1 MTWVKVN
8 HIHNAW
14 NLQLQIPLDWR
25 QASHLVKLSSL
36 RPSCTNASTLRKT
49 WRQTVNALCLWK
61 KSFILHRS
69 GLCLLLGGCF
79 ALCFFA
85 ESVVFLEICNDKLVL
100 GGVAFAEAKDR
111 FPWLHDA
118 SLITQHEGWQFDADF
133 SILCRIA
140 KQEWS
145 CFAFEMTTV
154 VVLENTERHAPVL
167 DHAACIYC
175 IPHVY
180 IHIQSYTY
188 HIYIYVILIYGPRV
202 SLILMHGCT
211 TATPNPD
218 CMDLHG
224 VAFPVWLSVYLQTCL
239 ICSCIHR
246 AGKPCLGC
254 SSVKIHL
261 MILRAWTIWLSGLRF
276 EPCLNARLWYTG
288 TCHVQSASALW
299 FQ

>member
-1 MTWVKVN
+1 MSNSKTGVVLFCF
-8 HIHNAW
+8 W
-14 NLQLQIPLDWR
+14 NDYCSPGEYWR
-25 QASHLVKLSSL
+25 T
-36 RPSCTNASTLRKT
+36 CTCT
-49 WRQTVNALCLWK
+49 
-61 KSFILHRS
+61 
-69 GLCLLLGGCF
+69 
-79 ALCFFA
+79 
-85 ESVVFLEICNDKLVL
+85 
-100 GGVAFAEAKDR
+100 
-111 FPWLHDA
+111 
-118 SLITQHEGWQFDADF
+118 
-133 SILCRIA
+133 
-140 KQEWS
+140 WS
-145 CFAFEMTTV
+145 CSMHILYTT
-154 VVLENTERHAPVL
+154 
-167 DHAACIYC
+167 CIYT
-175 IPHVY
+175 
-180 IHIQSYTY
+180 YTY
-188 HIYIYVILIYGPRV
+188 HIYIYVILVYGPTV

-276 EPCLNARLWYTG
+276 EPCLNARLWYTE